1 MSVKL
6 LILLLIILLLILFLL
21 INTNKINTNKI
32 INNKNNNKNK
42 NTYNNFIDY
51 DNSGDYFDCYL
62 TLTNISPQF
71 VNTYMKFNNKHISNG
86 PCKNAKLHVDAQPS
100 PTDINGSA
108 LKNNNLEYAILTS
121 SKGNPIVFPYKI
133 TPQNISTFF
142 GINI

>member
-1 MSVKL
+1 MRVNLLICLL
-6 LILLLIILLLILFLL
+6 LILLLIIFLLL
-21 INTNKINTNKI
+21 TNKINNKKI
-32 INNKNNNKNK
+32 INN
-42 NTYNNFIDY
+42 FIDSG
-51 DNSGDYFDCYL
+51 DKSGDYFDCYL